1 MFTPEADQSTHL
13 SAAQSETVS
22 GCCDHILQMCD
33 DWLWLSFAGRR
44 CFRELFVD
52 TIYPAVWVEG

>member
-1 MFTPEADQSTHL
+1 MFTPDTNQSTQL

-22 GCCDHILQMCD
+22 GCCGHILQMCD

-44 CFRELFVD
+44 CFCEPVAD